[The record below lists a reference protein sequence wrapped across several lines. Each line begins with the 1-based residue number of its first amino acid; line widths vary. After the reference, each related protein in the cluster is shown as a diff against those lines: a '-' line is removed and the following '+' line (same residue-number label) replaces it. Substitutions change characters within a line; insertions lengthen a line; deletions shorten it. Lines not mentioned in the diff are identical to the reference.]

1 MEIWAAIDL
10 HRGQVVS
17 LRKGRPEASTP
28 WSNDPLKIAERWE
41 SEGVHGLHVV
51 DLDATL
57 GVGDNR
63 ALVESIFHQAKIPVE
78 VGGGI
83 RSFNDIKTWVSSGAD
98 RVVLGTIAYENPS
111 ELHAIIKTFG
121 AERIV
126 VAIDY
131 RNDFIVAR
139 GWTRKIDLNIID
151 AAKNLQA
158 TGIETVLATATE
170 LDGMAKGPD
179 LDTLSRIR
187 KSTRMNILASGGIRT
202 VTDVHELQEI
212 GVQGVIVG
220 RALYEG
226 TLRLSDV
233 N

>member
-17 LRKGRPEASTP
+17 LRKGRPEASTL

-41 SEGVHGLHVV
+41 SEGAHGLHVV

-57 GVGDNR
+57 GVGNNR
-63 ALVESIFHQAKIPVE
+63 TLVASIFHQAKIPVE

-83 RSFNDIKTWVSSGAD
+83 RSFNDIKSWVSSGAD
-98 RVVLGTIAYENPS
+98 RVVLGTLAYEKPS
-111 ELHAIIKTFG
+111 ELHGIIKTLG

-126 VAIDY
+126 VAMDY
-131 RNDFIVAR
+131 RNDFVVTR
-139 GWTRKIDLNIID
+139 GWTREFDLNIID

-158 TGIETVLATATE
+158 SGIETVLATATE
-170 LDGMAKGPD
+170 LDGIAKGPD
-179 LDTLSRIR
+179 LDTLRRIR
-187 KSTRMNILASGGIRT
+187 KSTRMNILASGGVRT
-202 VTDVHELQEI
+202 ATDVHELQEI